1 MIDTDKLLG
10 REQKQGTIL
19 SETSISNLG
28 VIRKR
33 LVNIDGMLKDKL
45 VLSKVRDAIKRQD
58 DERLARLQRE
68 KDIEEDDDDD
78 IEGQKKRKK
87 PKPDDDSGGTFAF
100 LTSLLSGLFLP
111 FRNIGA
117 LRVAITVL
125 SSIGSIAASLFKNL
139 SRAINLGYSAVTAIE
154 TQALKMFGDKG
165 LQTLKQFQ
173 NVFTR
178 FVNVAV
184 ITAAVSAGSNVLGGQ
199 FFKKASPILNKT
211 KVKGPGAG
219 NFVRNFNR
227 VKKEASKVTANA
239 KKFASTKITQG
250 RRFFDFETA
259 ADFAK
264 RTGRPFPIETA
275 ADFAKRTGRPFPNI
289 ATGEKFTPK
298 FTPRRNIT
306 NFFDNRFLTP
316 AGNLL
321 QKGKKRV
328 ASIGDTLDPIKNIFK
343 APKFKQ
349 REIFRGGDLIFS
361 KLTPTRDMI
370 PTRAARIRD
379 FDAGMRIGDLVDD
392 VPRVIQALLKRVKL
406 TPKNLSKILKPVLT
420 PFRKILKR
428 FPIIG
433 PLLDFGLGIA
443 LGDSLGMAAFS
454 TVGSTLFGFLGAAI
468 GSLVPGPGTFVGGLV
483 GGILGDTLSRMLYKR
498 IFAQGIAKRMI
509 TMPDPEADQKILD
522 IEGEIGEILKKEK
535 DEAAKIAKEAAEA
548 KAASN
553 FFERLTKGT
562 RNITK
567 KLFKGSTKIL
577 KSGGGEIPDIG
588 SYAYYDDP
596 NIGSV
601 KFIPVSG
608 GLPSIASAK
617 KDGLISP
624 NIVVVKKNSQHS
636 LYAGGLLS

>member
-68 KDIEEDDDDD
+68 KDIEEDDDDG

-219 NFVRNFNR
+219 NFIRNFNR

-264 RTGRPFPIETA
+264 RTGRPFP
-275 ADFAKRTGRPFPNI
+275 NI
-289 ATGEKFTPK
+289 ATGEKFIPK
-298 FTPRRNIT
+298 RNIT
-306 NFFDNRFLTP
+306 NFFDKRFLTP

-321 QKGKKRV
+321 QKGKKGV
-328 ASIGDTLDPIKNIFK
+328 ASIGDTLDPLKNIFK

-349 REIFRGGDLIFS
+349 REIFRSRDLIFS

-392 VPRVIQALLKRVKL
+392 VPRFIQALLKRVKL

-420 PFRKILKR
+420 PFRKILRR

-443 LGDSLGMAAFS
+443 LGDSIGMAAFS

-522 IEGEIGEILKKEK
+522 IEGEIGEMLKKEK
-535 DEAAKIAKEAAEA
+535 DQAAKIAKEAAEE
-548 KAASN
+548 KAAAN
-553 FFERLTKGT
+553 LFERLIKGT

-567 KLFKGSTKIL
+567 KLSDVGKKSTKIL

-596 NIGSV
+596 NVGSV

-608 GLPSIASAK
+608 GFPSIANAK

>member
-68 KDIEEDDDDD
+68 KDIEEDDDDG

-219 NFVRNFNR
+219 NFIRNFNR

-264 RTGRPFPIETA
+264 RTGRPFP
-275 ADFAKRTGRPFPNI
+275 NI
-289 ATGEKFTPK
+289 ATGEKFIPK
-298 FTPRRNIT
+298 RNIT
-306 NFFDNRFLTP
+306 NFFDKRFLTP

-321 QKGKKRV
+321 QKGKKGV
-328 ASIGDTLDPIKNIFK
+328 ASIGDTLDPLKNIFK

-349 REIFRGGDLIFS
+349 REIFRSRDLIFS

-392 VPRVIQALLKRVKL
+392 VPRFIQALLKRVKL

-420 PFRKILKR
+420 PFRKILRR

-443 LGDSLGMAAFS
+443 LGDSIGMAAFS

-468 GSLVPGPGTFVGGLV
+468 GSLVPGPGTFVRGLV

-522 IEGEIGEILKKEK
+522 IEGEIGEMLKKEK
-535 DEAAKIAKEAAEA
+535 DQAAKIAKEAAEE
-548 KAASN
+548 KAAAN
-553 FFERLTKGT
+553 LFERLIKGT

-567 KLFKGSTKIL
+567 KLSDVGKKSTKIL

-596 NIGSV
+596 NVGSV

-608 GLPSIASAK
+608 GFPSIANAK